1 MRVDIQQDKDDD
13 IYVMQDS
20 ERGTDL
26 VLLTPKQ
33 AIALAYRLQS
43 FGKGQGPRE
52 TETID
57 DHGNVKTLNGTVIR
71 SAD

>member
-1 MRVDIQQDKDDD
+1 MRVDIQQDKDSD

-26 VLLTPKQ
+26 VLLTPEQ
-33 AIALAYRLQS
+33 ALALGYRLLS
-43 FGKGQGPRE
+43 FANGQGPRE

-57 DHGNVKTLNGTVIR
+57 DHGNVKSLSGTVIR
-71 SAD
+71 SAE